1 MFFIAG
7 KIKARQAEAKGPV
20 KCWEEMISGREL
32 RRDQRFVVREAAVI
46 SYRDRLSTAIIAV
59 TENLSIR
66 GVLLRSDELIPE
78 GSKVDI
84 TIKIPTGAHL
94 KAAGVVTRTSQ
105 KVADGPF
112 LIAVACDVVFDVGGA
127 QQVSPRILKH

>member
-7 KIKARQAEAKGPV
+7 RIEARQAEAKGPV
-20 KCWEEMISGREL
+20 NCWEEMISGREL
-32 RRDQRFVVREAAVI
+32 RRDPRFLVREAAVI
-46 SYRDRLSTAIIAV
+46 SYRDRLSAAIVAV
-59 TENLSIR
+59 TENLSTR
-66 GVLLRSDELIPE
+66 GVLLRSVELIPE

-127 QQVSPRILKH
+127 QQVSPRIVKH